1 MTPDTVHK
9 LLEEAEPLLAS
20 ARSGLLIVAQGGGG
34 TTEIAEAARCLRDLK
49 QSAKQLGESVLVS
62 RIDACEAALDGLF
75 TTRTPLGDTAYS
87 VLDLI
92 AGVEAE
98 LLDIPLRTGDLAS
111 EMEQLLDSSFG
122 GLDNKSEPEPPAP
135 APEEQFELDEETLD
149 IFRSEAEG
157 LLANISAHLSELSS
171 SPGDQTALWE
181 IRRNAHTFKGS
192 AGIVGLAEASR
203 LAHRME
209 DLLDRMVELRSETPA
224 AVIELLGTAAR
235 QMGAI
240 VGLESS
246 GEAHADLGPEFDAVL
261 KAIDSGTYET
271 IGERAFAANGHG
283 QRRPTEPKTP
293 KRPNPIVRV
302 SLDRLDELIRLS
314 GELAEYHRTILS
326 LMSGEDGSAPQDIGT
341 VTAAAAKLGF
351 ELGTRLRGVRMQRFG
366 TIETRLNR
374 AVHVTCQEESK
385 RAALKLLNGD
395 IEVDTL
401 LIDDL
406 VEPLIH
412 LLKNAVV
419 HGIEPPE
426 TRRLIG
432 KPEKGTVQVRIEQSP
447 DGVRLI
453 VNDDGRGLS
462 PDRIKAKAL
471 ADGAITAEQAASMS
485 DKSALELI
493 FNKGL
498 TTAESLS
505 LNAGRGI
512 GMSIVKQSIER
523 LGGSIRIRSTPN
535 RGTEF
540 ILKIPVKGEVSE
552 TAVVSRAK
560 PLVLLVDDSA
570 TVRRA
575 SSKLF
580 DKAGF
585 RTIDASNGAEA
596 IELLYS
602 GKWHPDLIVS
612 DVEMPVM
619 DGWEFVET
627 AKASETF
634 AAVPVVLVTSLS
646 GDDLR
651 LRAFELGCADF
662 IQKPLDTAKVS
673 RICSYLTA

>member
-75 TTRTPLGDTAYS
+75 TTRTPLADTAYS

-122 GLDNKSEPEPPAP
+122 GLDNKAEPESPALM
-135 APEEQFELDEETLD
+135 AEEQFELDEETLD

-171 SPGDQTALWE
+171 SPGDNAALWE

-240 VGLESS
+240 VGLESY

-271 IGERAFAANGHG
+271 IGDRALAANGHG
-283 QRRPTEPKTP
+283 KRRPSEPKAP

-560 PLVLLVDDSA
+560 PLVLLVDDSS

-575 SSKLF
+575 SAKLF
-580 DKAGF
+580 EKAGF

-662 IQKPLDTAKVS
+662 IQKPLDTTKVS